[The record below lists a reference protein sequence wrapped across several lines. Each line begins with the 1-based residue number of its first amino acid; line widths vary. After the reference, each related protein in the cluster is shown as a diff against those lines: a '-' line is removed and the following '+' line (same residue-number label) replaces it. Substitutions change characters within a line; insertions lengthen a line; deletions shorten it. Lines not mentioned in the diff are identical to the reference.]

1 MKTTISP
8 LWGVAGRARA
18 VAVALSLSLLTGCFW
33 FQSNE
38 KVAKAPKVYFVGID
52 VSGSFRNGPY
62 FTDAMDFLSHYIT
75 IHLKGYGDAA
85 KAKELFVASI
95 GGRTP
100 GEAKTFY
107 PIQTFKYKSPK
118 ETAKFLK
125 RTFNKGKPNPIT
137 DYNIFFKQVAE
148 RVRSKKLLLKPIE
161 VILVTDGIPDLKN
174 NKRKARASDFAKLN
188 LRELENLSR
197 NVTVRVLYTSAL
209 TGMNWQE
216 HIPRRRIKIWSQ
228 DAKVMEQWKDPKIF
242 QQAKP
247 LAEQTRFFSWLK
259 ANVDPSVRKKVVALR

>member
-1 MKTTISP
+1 MTYKLIS
-8 LWGVAGRARA
+8 LLM
-18 VAVALSLSLLTGCFW
+18 LSSLLTGCHW
-33 FQSNE
+33 FGGNE
-38 KVAKAPKVYFVGID
+38 KAAKAPKVYFIGID

-62 FTDAMDFLSHYIT
+62 FNDAMEFLSRYIA
-75 IHLKGYGDAA
+75 IHLKGHGDAS

-107 PIQTFKYKSPK
+107 PIQTFKYKNPK

-174 NKRKARASDFAKLN
+174 SKRKPRASDYAKLN

-228 DAKVMEQWKDPKIF
+228 DAKVMVQWKDPKILLPG
-242 QQAKP
+242 KP
-247 LAEQTRFFSWLK
+247 LATQERFFAWLR
-259 ANVDPSVRKKVVALR
+259 ANVDPSVRKKTVAVR